1 MPDPRPLLPW
11 WAAMLV
17 AVLAG
22 FVTDAA
28 YPELAI
34 WPLVFVGIAL
44 ALIAQIG
51 RSVGGAFLIA
61 YVYGATF
68 YLLHVEWTSRYL
80 GPVPWLALSL
90 FEALFVGV
98 GGIAITLGYRWVP
111 RAWPGRWAR
120 LVALP
125 AVVAALWI
133 GKETVIGS
141 FPYGGFPWA
150 RLAVSQS
157 QSPFAETV
165 SWVGFAGLGF
175 AMAWATASA
184 IEWVRV
190 SVERRT
196 LREPL
201 PKAMVG
207 LAPLAAV
214 LVVIGAVPAWPTAS
228 AGSTTVAS
236 VQGNGPAGYF
246 DERSAGDVLNAQV
259 GATTPLLGRD
269 DIDVLL
275 WPEGSVD
282 DSVNPGTAAARTL
295 DRLTADLDAP
305 LIANTVTVRGDEY
318 FNTSFLW
325 RSGEG
330 ITQTYDKRHPVPF
343 GEYIPDRDF
352 YMFFAPDLIGLVQ
365 RGYSP
370 GTNPPVFDLG
380 DTIAGLAIC
389 FDVIYDEVIHE
400 AARDGAELYLLQTN
414 NADFRGTDE
423 NQQQLAFARLR
434 AIETGRWVVNLSTV
448 GRSQVIDPAGRTVDA
463 LPSDQPGAMVTE
475 VGLRTGLTPSVV
487 LGGWV
492 DGVISI
498 GGLAALLIA
507 FALGRRRGAFAAA
520 SGAEAPGRETS
531 AFDASAPENANRPAS
546 AEG

>member
-1 MPDPRPLLPW
+1 
-11 WAAMLV
+11 MLV

-22 FVTDAA
+22 FLTDAA

-34 WPLVFVGIAL
+34 WPLVFVGVAL
-44 ALIAQIG
+44 ALLAQIG
-51 RSVGGAFLIA
+51 RSVGGAFLIG
-61 YVYGATF
+61 YTYGVSF
-68 YLLHVEWTSRYL
+68 YLVHVEWTSRYL

-98 GGIAITLGYRWVP
+98 GGIAITLAYRWVP
-111 RAWPGRWAR
+111 RVWPGRWAR
-120 LVALP
+120 LTALP

-133 GKETVIGS
+133 AKETVIGN

-157 QSPFAETV
+157 QSPFAEAV
-165 SWVGFAGLGF
+165 SWIGFAGLGF
-175 AMAWATASA
+175 AIVWVTASA

-190 SVERRT
+190 SA
-196 LREPL
+196 EPGGPLL
-201 PKAMVG
+201 PRPRALVG
-207 LAPLAAV
+207 LVPLAAV
-214 LVVIGAVPAWPTAS
+214 LVVAGVVPAWQTAPQ
-228 AGSTTVAS
+228 GSLTVAS
-236 VQGNGPAGYF
+236 AQGNGPAGYF
-246 DERSAGDVLNAQV
+246 DVRSTGDVLRTQV
-259 GATTPLLGRD
+259 DATEPLLGRD

-282 DSVNPGTAAARTL
+282 DSVNPGTSAARTL
-295 DRLTADLDAP
+295 DRITAALDAP

-325 RSGEG
+325 RTGEG

-380 DTIAGLAIC
+380 ETIAGLAIC

-400 AARDGAELYLLQTN
+400 AARDGAEVYLLQTN

-448 GRSQVIDPAGRTVDA
+448 GRSQVIDASGRTVDA
-463 LPSDQPGAMVTE
+463 IPADQPGAMVTT

-487 LGGWV
+487 VGGWI
-492 DGVISI
+492 DGAISV
-498 GGLAALLIA
+498 GGLAALAVA
-507 FALGRRRGAFAAA
+507 FVLVRRRRAADAVA
-520 SGAEAPGRETS
+520 SS
-531 AFDASAPENANRPAS
+531 PEDANRPVP